1 MENQRGETH
10 KILKTTTLF
19 AIQDGIESLNT
30 LLKATVAEGVL
41 VPLGNIQVSS
51 TILEISRSNPKYADK
66 LPWKAITFY
75 NDGPSAY
82 YAAINANYIE
92 NPTPINQGEPFN
104 ADMGRDRIV
113 KILLQ
118 AATPG
123 AVANLRGYAV
133 K

>member
-1 MENQRGETH
+1 MV
-10 KILKTTTLF
+10 
-19 AIQDGIESLNT
+19 SLMRS
-30 LLKATVAEGVL
+30 TVAEGLLIPVGPVQ
-41 VPLGNIQVSS
+41 VPSS
-51 TILEISRSNPKYADK
+51 LLEISISNPKYITM
-66 LPWKAITFY
+66 PWKGVTIY

-82 YAAINANYIE
+82 FIAINANYIE

-104 ADMGRDRIV
+104 ADMGRDKIQ

-123 AVANLRGYAV
+123 AVANLRIYAV